1 MSGEMKIKAY
11 GDIKKMC
18 FEVSPSE
25 VKIKETAERVQIM
38 MEKQNEI
45 IKKLADEERKDEEV
59 MEVSKEI
66 GEKLR
71 HTMFMI

>member
-1 MSGEMKIKAY
+1 MKIKAY
-11 GDIKKMC
+11 GEIKKMC

-25 VKIKETAERVQIM
+25 LKIKETADGVQIM
-38 MEKQNEI
+38 MEKQKEI
-45 IKKLADEERKDEEV
+45 IKKLAEEDKEV

-66 GEKLR
+66 AEKLR